1 MKKLILFLLL
11 FIGLIGCQNDDKNQS
26 QIQSLK
32 EEAMALNIKYEALE
46 EDFKVLQADLIDRN
60 TSLVEMK
67 DQVDILQKT
76 INHYLSFSSVDYKV
90 YLESY
95 AVDGIKALE
104 NYEEVQGY
112 IVGLEDNQLT
122 LDLIEHVSYGDQAR
136 IDALNVDTSKP
147 IISGGYLH
155 DLGIRK
161 SYEMTDNFK
170 LFLYDWEDDLQLIE
184 ISKDLYKK
192 DYMDSRRLFKVD
204 IIQGKIFRITEI
216 FLN

>member
-1 MKKLILFLLL
+1 MKKLIVFLLL

-32 EEAMALNIKYEALE
+32 EETMALNIKYEALE
-46 EDFKVLQADLIDRN
+46 EAFKVLQADFADQS
-60 TSLVEMK
+60 TSLVEAK
-67 DQVDILQKT
+67 DHIDHLQAT
-76 INHYLSFSSVDYKV
+76 INTYLSFISKDYQE
-90 YLESY
+90 YMNSYTIDGIQALESF
-95 AVDGIKALE
+95 
-104 NYEEVQGY
+104 EEVHGY
-112 IVGLEDNQLT
+112 IVGLEDDSLT
-122 LDLIEHVSYGDQAR
+122 LDLIEHVGYGDQAM
-136 IDALNVDTSKP
+136 IESLNVDTSKP
-147 IISGGYLH
+147 IVSGGYLH
-155 DLGIRK
+155 ELGLSK

-204 IIQGKIFRITEI
+204 IIQGKIFRITER